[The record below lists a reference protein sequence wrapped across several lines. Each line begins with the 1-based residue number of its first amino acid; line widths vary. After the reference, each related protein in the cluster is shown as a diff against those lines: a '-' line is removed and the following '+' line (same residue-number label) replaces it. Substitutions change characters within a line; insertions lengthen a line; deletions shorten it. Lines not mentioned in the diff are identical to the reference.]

1 MTTLAAP
8 MLNFFTV
15 EPDTIEMECEDEM
28 SILTALEVKEYK
40 KLYRHYLTEIYHD
53 RESAHIKAWH
63 EYRGTLIMH
72 HPVGWWMLETR
83 AAVMSEIAEIEGSV
97 KR

>member
-1 MTTLAAP
+1 
-8 MLNFFTV
+8 
-15 EPDTIEMECEDEM
+15 M
-28 SILTALEVKEYK
+28 SILTPTEVKEYK
-40 KLYRHYLTEIYHD
+40 KLYRRYLMEIYHD

-72 HPVGWWMLETR
+72 HPAGWWMLETR
-83 AAVMSEIAEIEGSV
+83 DAVVKEIEQIEGSV